1 MYFNIGA
8 FSNITY
14 WSIYNPNP
22 PDKNVRVW
30 AIDTATPCFDSAL
43 SFGIL
48 EIIYPSK
55 IAITASISRYPIW
68 TNDIDFKNLVWVIKY
83 VTISPIDI
91 FIITSVVINV
101 FIFNNKS
108 LEGDKEILAPIP
120 LSIYQIVIQKQT

>member
-48 EIIYPSK
+48 EIIYPTK

-68 TNDIDFKNLVWVIKY
+68 TNDIDFKNLQYKLIAY
-83 VTISPIDI
+83 PIIDVKLPQAI
-91 FIITSVVINV
+91 YDLLPQVD
-101 FIFNNKS
+101 
-108 LEGDKEILAPIP
+108 LEKIAFPN
-120 LSIYQIVIQKQT
+120 